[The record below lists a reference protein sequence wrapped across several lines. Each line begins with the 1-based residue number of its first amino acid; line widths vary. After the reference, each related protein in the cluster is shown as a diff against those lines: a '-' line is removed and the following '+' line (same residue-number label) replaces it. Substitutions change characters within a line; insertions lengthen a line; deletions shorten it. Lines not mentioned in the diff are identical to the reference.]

1 MRGPGAPYSVCVAA
15 RFRAGPACAFVVV
28 IAAAASAAWVV
39 RGGAPVVARPHPRPP
54 ALAVRLEPAPG
65 RLLVARPGLPDANFA
80 HSVVLL
86 VEADGQGAWGVIV
99 NRPTDTGVAT
109 LFPDFPFL
117 RSTSEVVH
125 LGGPVRLRRVVA
137 LVGTAGAPADTVAVL
152 QGVRLCSSIE
162 ALEKLAAAGAPFRV
176 FAGYAG
182 WGAGQLDGEIVRGD
196 WTVTDADA
204 GLLFGHDGE
213 PFWEL
218 LVRRGSSL
226 VAAAAPDAA
235 RALAP

>member
-1 MRGPGAPYSVCVAA
+1 VAA
-15 RFRAGPACAFVVV
+15 RFATGPACAFVVV
-28 IAAAASAAWVV
+28 IAAAAAGAWAA
-39 RGGAPVVARPHPRPP
+39 RGAPPGPAPQPRRAP
-54 ALAVRLEPAPG
+54 ALAVRLEPAAG

-99 NRPTDTGVAT
+99 NRPTDTTVAT
-109 LFPDFPFL
+109 LFPDFAFL

-137 LVGTAGAPADTVAVL
+137 LVGTAGAPDDTIAVL

-162 ALEKLAAAGAPFRV
+162 ALERLAAARAPFRV
-176 FAGYAG
+176 LAGYAG
-182 WGAGQLDGEIVRGD
+182 WGPGQLEGEIARGD

-226 VAAAAPDAA
+226 VAAAAPDGAQRA
-235 RALAP
+235 RPVRGLAP